1 MRAVRIAAIIIA
13 AIVVFYGA
21 IYGWATYWHGPAPAA
36 WITAKVAA
44 IDDPLIRQDV
54 RLALAKKRS
63 AGEAISRSD
72 VGDQI
77 ETQHRS
83 ARLHRPAETQ
93 RGGLK

>member
-1 MRAVRIAAIIIA
+1 MRKVRLAAIAIA
-13 AIVVFYGA
+13 AIVAFYCTT
-21 IYGWATYWHGPAPAA
+21 YLWANYWHGPAPTT
-36 WITAKVAA
+36 WIAAKVAE
-44 IDDPLIRQDV
+44 IDDPIIRQDV